1 MIQILYIMENKE
13 IDIFVL
19 STMIFSTCSAL
30 VSISRAITGHLK
42 DDFIYNRSK
51 AAQYHYRVKVVY
63 KMRIDCDKLESY
75 HRYTHKLMTK
85 TICGVL
91 SIDNSGNIEVFHI
104 VSARNAIIMYIEVS
118 NLDLGESQL
127 EMMNARSTSIES
139 ATTVNSSVKDSLFS
153 KMKQLGQSGQAQN
166 EALKQDLN
174 EKLNLSLEN
183 TDGKIGK
190 DITITIERYEK
201 GLSFDADKM
210 IKLSK

>member
-1 MIQILYIMENKE
+1 
-13 IDIFVL
+13 
-19 STMIFSTCSAL
+19 
-30 VSISRAITGHLK
+30 
-42 DDFIYNRSK
+42 
-51 AAQYHYRVKVVY
+51 
-63 KMRIDCDKLESY
+63 MRIDCDKLESY

-104 VSARNAIIMYIEVS
+104 VPARNAIIMYIEVS

-139 ATTVNSSVKDSLFS
+139 TTTVNSSVKDSLFS